1 MRLLVAFDGSE
12 GAQAA
17 LREASALA
25 RECSAETVVLRVLN
39 TLIDAADVVAP
50 SSDEAIAIVAK
61 REEAEIAAAVAAAGL
76 GAGARVRVEISEH
89 GEDVAETIVRVAEV
103 EGATMIVIASRR
115 ATSIAGTFLG
125 SVAQHVLGD
134 APCPVLVVTK

>member
-17 LREASALA
+17 LREASTLA
-25 RECSAETVVLRVLN
+25 RENGAEAVVLRVLN
-39 TLIDAADVVAP
+39 PLVDAADVVAP
-50 SSDEAIAIVAK
+50 TTDEAIAIVAQ
-61 REEAEIAAAVAAAGL
+61 REETAIASAVAASGL

-89 GEDVAETIVRVAEV
+89 GEDVAETIVRVAEA

-115 ATSIAGTFLG
+115 ATSIAGTVLG
-125 SVAQHVLGD
+125 SVAQHVLSD